1 MGKLSF
7 FAYRYHRSS
16 TNLSM
21 FDLVMID
28 PLLYLLSKNMQTTGQ
43 QKVSEFNEHVSHS
56 NKKISRLSARAR
68 KVSLIRIF
76 LFLTSVA
83 ACIIVLKMR
92 LPMPL
97 FVIAFLFISIFG
109 LLVRKHNK
117 LKGAITL
124 FENIRQINLEEI
136 DRLTFNFD
144 KLPQGLEFANDHHAY
159 SGDLDL
165 YGKNSIFQLLNRAQ
179 TAHGISTLTHWLENP
194 ADKLTIETR
203 QNAAQEL
210 AGMVDWRQK
219 VQAFGKLQKCK
230 SEQESHFWRWL
241 SDPDQISDN
250 RLYRIAPYLLI
261 PATVVLLLSVLFG
274 LIPISTMLVPVTIS
288 GILLFQIHKY
298 SRDTYQ
304 MTTEGVHLLQ
314 SKENILRLIEGAQF
328 NSPYLQGLRNK
339 LFDKAHP
346 ASANIMKLRKL
357 LGWLNLRGNQIYHLF
372 NLAFL
377 LDFIILEKVEQWRRD
392 YRELVATWFETIGE
406 FEALG
411 SIAGYSY
418 ANEQYIFPSIRA
430 NSAGIKARGLGHPL
444 IPPDQRVV
452 NDFSIGSIGEIGL
465 ITGSNMAGKSTFLRT
480 IGANAMLAFAGAP
493 VCAKHMELSVFQI
506 FTSMRTKDNLTENVS
521 SFYAE
526 LLRLKALLDIINDA
540 CATMFLL
547 DELLKGTNSHDRH
560 LGAESLAKQ
569 LSKLNAFGLIST
581 HDLQLSELK
590 LASGRLKN
598 YSFSSDIVDGEIIFD
613 YQLHEGVCASTNA
626 SQLMANM
633 GIHVDLPK

>member
-1 MGKLSF
+1 
-7 FAYRYHRSS
+7 
-16 TNLSM
+16 
-21 FDLVMID
+21 
-28 PLLYLLSKNMQTTGQ
+28 
-43 QKVSEFNEHVSHS
+43 
-56 NKKISRLSARAR
+56 
-68 KVSLIRIF
+68 
-76 LFLTSVA
+76 
-83 ACIIVLKMR
+83 
-92 LPMPL
+92 
-97 FVIAFLFISIFG
+97 
-109 LLVRKHNK
+109 
-117 LKGAITL
+117 
-124 FENIRQINLEEI
+124 
-136 DRLTFNFD
+136 
-144 KLPQGLEFANDHHAY
+144 
-159 SGDLDL
+159 
-165 YGKNSIFQLLNRAQ
+165 
-179 TAHGISTLTHWLENP
+179 
-194 ADKLTIETR
+194 
-203 QNAAQEL
+203 
-210 AGMVDWRQK
+210 
-219 VQAFGKLQKCK
+219 
-230 SEQESHFWRWL
+230 
-241 SDPDQISDN
+241 
-250 RLYRIAPYLLI
+250 
-261 PATVVLLLSVLFG
+261 
-274 LIPISTMLVPVTIS
+274 
-288 GILLFQIHKY
+288 
-298 SRDTYQ
+298 

-613 YQLHEGVCASTNA
+613 YQLHEGVCESTNA